1 MNRGGIIMGLL
12 FKVVIIV
19 VLLAAGLYFS
29 LDYIVEFGLEV
40 YGSWAAGT
48 RVSVSSV
55 EIDLIKGKGTVNEVV
70 VCAPAGFSGEKA
82 LSVKSVNF
90 KLDLQSIRT
99 TPLVVD
105 HVVVDGPD
113 VMYTRN
119 GSGTSNIETILNN
132 LDQFLN
138 KRLEKGQTQT
148 EAKKLSVRIR
158 RFTVRNGSLAVKPGN
173 LPGKLQIVRL
183 PSITLTNVGGRD
195 GSAPARLG
203 KIVAST
209 FGRAILKTASGRGL
223 ESYLEIVLTDKVFN
237 RAKDF
242 VKKVF

>member
-19 VLLAAGLYFS
+19 VLMAAGLYFS
-29 LDYIVEFGLEV
+29 LDYIAEFGLEV
-40 YGSWAAGT
+40 WGTWAAGT
-48 RVSVSSV
+48 RVSVSLV
-55 EIDLIKGKGTVNEVV
+55 DIDFFKGKGTVNGVEVS
-70 VCAPAGFSGEKA
+70 APTGFSDEKA
-82 LSVKSVNF
+82 LRVKSVDF
-90 KLDLQSIRT
+90 KLDLQAFRA

-105 HVVVDGPD
+105 HVVVDGPE

-132 LDQFLN
+132 IDQFLN
-138 KRLEKGQTQT
+138 KRLEQGQT
-148 EAKKLSVRIR
+148 EAKKLNVRIR
-158 RFTVRNGSLAVKPGN
+158 RFTVKNGSLAVKPGN
-173 LPGKLQIVRL
+173 LPGKLQVVRL
-183 PSITLTNVGGRD
+183 PSVTLTNVGGRD

-203 KIVAST
+203 KIIAST

-223 ESYLEIVLTDKVFN
+223 ESYLEIVLTDKVWN
-237 RAKDF
+237 KAKDF